1 MGRNC
6 CQRVL
11 ALATVA
17 FCIGLAPAAATQKQG
32 GGLLPQPAKP
42 AKPAAKA
49 PEQKPAKTAGPD
61 LSNCVRLSV
70 TVARRDRNGEQWDS
84 PIRSG
89 PEPDIRIY
97 ESASGFKSRDC
108 DNTFSCT
115 VRLKPRGKTLN
126 LKIVDVDTMRGD
138 ETIGSGQCALKPGS
152 CRLGLANVRLS
163 GC

>member
-1 MGRNC
+1 MERNC

-11 ALATVA
+11 ALAAMA
-17 FCIGLAPAAATQKQG
+17 FCIGLTPAVATEKQG
-32 GGLLPQPAKP
+32 GGLLPQPP
-42 AKPAAKA
+42 KPAAKA
-49 PEQKPAKTAGPD
+49 PAKKPAEKAEPD
-61 LSNCVRLSV
+61 LSGCVRLSV
-70 TVARRDRNGEQWDS
+70 TVARRDSKGEQWDS

-115 VRLKPRGKTLN
+115 VRLKPRGTTLN

-138 ETIGSGQCALKPGS
+138 ETIGAGRCALKPGS